1 MNMMFSSVMLSG
13 ICLATCALA
22 SAGVVST
29 QAVAPLNMSVLFTA
43 PQPTM
48 MPPTNAYGL
57 PNMPVMPTGA
67 DVKQAIGGMRE
78 SLTNFQSLG
87 LNNGITDVAAAY
99 VDYIRNAVAMNVE
112 QTTQNQDEMILD
124 LINHSTL
131 VIEDFLNTPP
141 MMVQEGWFFGTS
153 NPSVLVV
160 VPTGGFFAP

>member
-1 MNMMFSSVMLSG
+1 MNVMFSSVMLSG

-43 PQPTM
+43 PPPPM
-48 MPPTNAYGL
+48 VPPTNAYGL

-67 DVKQAIGGMRE
+67 DVKQTIGGMRE
-78 SLTNFQSLG
+78 SLTNFQTLG

-99 VDYIRNAVAMNVE
+99 VDYVRNAVAMNVD
-112 QTTQNQDEMILD
+112 QAIQSQDEMILN
-124 LINHSTL
+124 LVNHST
-131 VIEDFLNTPP
+131 VVVEDFLNTPP